1 MLSTDI
7 IVNARRNYD
16 KVLAKFDK
24 FFKARRNVTLERT
37 RFNQRNQQ
45 QNESAKECIT
55 ILYNLEGNCEYGPLK
70 DENDLQSPSCR
81 DLRQ

>member
-7 IVNARRNYD
+7 TANARRNYD

-24 FFKARRNVTLERT
+24 FFKARRNVILERA

-45 QNESAKECIT
+45 ENESAKEYIAV
-55 ILYNLEGNCEYGPLK
+55 LYNLEGNCEYGDLK
-70 DENDLQSPSCR
+70 DEWSAIT
-81 DLRQ
+81 